1 MGSVLDR
8 LLDRGRHTN
17 ATAAA
22 VARPADGDLSDLAG
36 HKYCLVVTY
45 RRSGQGVPTPV
56 WFGIDAGRAYFRTDA
71 STAKVKRIRANPKA
85 AIAPCTARGR
95 PLGPPVECVARVL
108 EGAAA
113 NRAEQ
118 IIGGNYGRGRRLY
131 NLLFARGS
139 AGRVYVELAA
149 PAR

>member
-1 MGSVLDR
+1 M
-8 LLDRGRHTN
+8 
-17 ATAAA
+17 
-22 VARPADGDLSDLAG
+22 
-36 HKYCLVVTY
+36 TY

-71 STAKVKRIRANPKA
+71 GTAKVKRIRANPKA
-85 AIAPCTARGR
+85 AVAPCTARGK
-95 PLGPPVECVARVL
+95 PLGPTVECVARVL

-118 IIGGNYGRGRRLY
+118 IIGGNYGLGRRLY
-131 NLLFARGS
+131 NLVFARGG
-139 AGRVYVELAA
+139 AGRVYVELAP